1 MSLQPFKLKPL
12 RIFQSKSRRYFT
24 KIIKLQQSTIFYLIT
39 SEQIGME
46 MKKKKETRALRG
58 SFKARVYDFKDCSL
72 LISSFRCCLWLYSII
87 LTI

>member
-58 SFKARVYDFKDCSL
+58 SFNIATFDPCVLLVLVYF
-72 LISSFRCCLWLYSII
+72 FII
-87 LTI
+87 ACND